1 MSQEHT
7 PLSGQE
13 PNDQSSTEPT
23 LDLTPLLYPELY
35 EEGEVEEAR
44 AALARSPKAQRELE
58 RLTQGVERARQASE
72 RNAARLSEGVSLSAQ
87 QRHAL
92 LREAQSAHAHTQRS
106 SRAPLSEQLR
116 ALFFSPQLAWVGVLG
131 LMTVSVWRY
140 QESLELNERASLTPE
155 VLSHPDLATPLTP
168 QPPSGAAI
176 AELDVSQAVSQSKE
190 AQSEDLEAQE
200 PQAEG
205 APDKA
210 ITTLSTSRA
219 PQSEKLALPSE
230 PQAQADEARQ
240 TRKRA
245 RKIARPRRSA
255 RGRAVPSP
263 TSTRSQRPKR
273 PKRSKDKSLKSKVW
287 RSKTQPKKTKA
298 PQPTPQPI
306 PEPTQ
311 KASAERELTQQAQF
325 APPPPPP
332 KVYAPP
338 PPPPAPT
345 SASSSRS
352 TEDLIASVSSVP
364 WAEADAH
371 DQAGRTGEAISSLE
385 TWLTAHMSHPRAREA
400 ARLGQ
405 RWARAHKD
413 RSAERR
419 FTAYLRSLERQGG
432 AGGSKQS
439 SPRKRRLKSKS
450 TMSF

>member
-1 MSQEHT
+1 
-7 PLSGQE
+7 
-13 PNDQSSTEPT
+13 
-23 LDLTPLLYPELY
+23 
-35 EEGEVEEAR
+35 
-44 AALARSPKAQRELE
+44 
-58 RLTQGVERARQASE
+58 
-72 RNAARLSEGVSLSAQ
+72 LSEGVSLSAQ

-92 LREAQSAHAHTQRS
+92 LREAQRAHAHTQRS

-116 ALFFSPQLAWVGVLG
+116 AFFFSPQLAWVGVLG

-168 QPPSGAAI
+168 QPTSGAAI
-176 AELDVSQAVSQSKE
+176 AELDVSQSKE
-190 AQSEDLEAQE
+190 AQSEELEAQE
-200 PQAEG
+200 PQTEG
-205 APDKA
+205 APNKA
-210 ITTLSTSRA
+210 ITTPLTTLSTSPA
-219 PQSEKLALPSE
+219 PQREKLDLPSE

-263 TSTRSQRPKR
+263 TFTRSQRPKR
-273 PKRSKDKSLKSKVW
+273 SRPKQSPPKRSKRLKDKSPTSSVW
-287 RSKTQPKKTKA
+287 RSKTQP
-298 PQPTPQPI
+298 QPTPKPA
-306 PEPTQ
+306 Q
-311 KASAERELTQQAQF
+311 KASADGELTQALQF
-325 APPPPPP
+325 APPPPPS
-332 KVYAPP
+332 KTYAPP
-338 PPPPAPT
+338 PPPPASA

-371 DQAGRTGEAISSLE
+371 AQAGRTGEAISSLE

-405 RWARAHKD
+405 RWAKAHKD
-413 RSAERR
+413 RPAERR